1 VSLEVLLRYTKT
13 VGVPTLFAL
22 VLLWAFIF
30 RTPSATAQQIDT
42 LGVRFDAHQQMLSDN
57 IAIQKAFAEKQLRF
71 LYLMC
76 LNTAGKNQQARDA
89 CESVLK

>member
-1 VSLEVLLRYTKT
+1 MPLAVLFRYAKT

-30 RTPSATAQQIDT
+30 KTPAATAQQVDT
-42 LGVRFDAHQQMLSDN
+42 LSSKFDEHQKMLIDSMAAQRANAD
-57 IAIQKAFAEKQLRF
+57 KQLRF

-76 LNTAGKNQQARDA
+76 LNTAGKNQAARDA
-89 CESVLK
+89 CETVLR